1 MRKDFSFRNFKA
13 SWSTNL
19 NCQTWNAIGLPW
31 VWRQSIYWLREPTK
45 HFEKS
50 RDHAN
55 SAPLQADFYLTSCQD
70 YSSTSLARTK
80 QHHGNTVIPLQY
92 QVYSSV
98 SSVKEYDCP
107 GYPSIGCS
115 VLQFWSGEG
124 LSPLCK
130 LTGNSAQVQAQ
141 CSNEA
146 TVGSCNVP
154 VPLPLFPGT
163 VEISEGLLVW
173 NNVSQDCHIYLPV
186 WE

>member
-19 NCQTWNAIGLPW
+19 NCQTWKGNQRSTLRRVEIMRIVHCDKQISTWQAARIIHQLVLQGQNSTMAILW
-31 VWRQSIYWLREPTK
+31 FHCNI
-45 HFEKS
+45 
-50 RDHAN
+50 A
-55 SAPLQADFYLTSCQD
+55 
-70 YSSTSLARTK
+70 
-80 QHHGNTVIPLQY
+80 I
-92 QVYSSV
+92 SSV
-98 SSVKEYDCP
+98 FKCLKCQGIWLSWISFDT
-107 GYPSIGCS
+107 PSIGCS

-173 NNVSQDCHIYLPV
+173 NNVSQDCHVYLPV